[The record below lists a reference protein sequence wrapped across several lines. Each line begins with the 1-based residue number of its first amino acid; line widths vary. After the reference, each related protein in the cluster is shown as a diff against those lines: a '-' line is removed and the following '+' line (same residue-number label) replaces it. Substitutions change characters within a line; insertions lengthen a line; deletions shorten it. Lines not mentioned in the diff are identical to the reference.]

1 MGTRAAAPGR
11 PALVRRWRAA
21 GPPHA
26 DSSPS
31 TLPRQRC
38 TNGHRRGLS
47 CREPVRRDASMVPHA
62 RMGVRDGGGPL
73 SRSPRAGRPGAHR
86 QRPARGTAGP
96 VRRAVGP
103 GRYVRMDDATGRA
116 DQEGAG
122 PVGMPAAGA
131 GAAGG
136 GAPGGTEGGAPRWPA
151 AMPRRGTVALLHGIM
166 SLGATWWQVGPE
178 LAARGWDVRALDLA
192 AHGSSPPLA
201 GPLTMDALVAKVVAD
216 LDGPVDLLVGH
227 SLGARTAI
235 TAVARHPGLARAVVL
250 EDPPGG
256 DLGPAEEMARGV
268 ELDGELVQHRPGP
281 VAAPVGRRAPGLGS
295 ARRRAGRRG
304 HRPRPGAGRGRGPA
318 RRVAGRGPDPADRRR
333 AGAGA
338 GDRGRRLRRPRS
350 ATARPAARWV
360 SRPGRRSGR
369 PCRRNASSSCP
380 AGTACTATS
389 RTGGWPPSPASPTS
403 CCRPA
408 PRPADRPQTTQPL
421 PAQVPIAVS
430 RADSAD
436 SSAAGG
442 SLAALPSLSRLVN
455 SCGSAVRL

>member
-1 MGTRAAAPGR
+1 
-11 PALVRRWRAA
+11 
-21 GPPHA
+21 
-26 DSSPS
+26 
-31 TLPRQRC
+31 
-38 TNGHRRGLS
+38 
-47 CREPVRRDASMVPHA
+47 
-62 RMGVRDGGGPL
+62 
-73 SRSPRAGRPGAHR
+73 
-86 QRPARGTAGP
+86 
-96 VRRAVGP
+96 
-103 GRYVRMDDATGRA
+103 MDDATGRA
-116 DQEGAG
+116 DQEGTGA
-122 PVGMPAAGA
+122 VGMPAAGA
-131 GAAGG
+131 GAVGMAAAGAGAAGG
-136 GAPGGTEGGAPRWPA
+136 GGAGGAEGGAPRWPA

-192 AHGSSPPLA
+192 GHGTSPPLA

-256 DLGPAEEMARGV
+256 DLGPAEEMAHGV
-268 ELDGELVQHRPGP
+268 ELDGELVHTDRDRLLRRSAAEHPGWAP
-281 VAAPVGRRAPGLGS
+281 PDVEQDVEGVARAQVPAVAAGLRGGLRDADLTPLIAGAPVPVLVIAATDSGDRFGDGPAGS
-295 ARRRAGRRG
+295 ALGE
-304 HRPRPGAGRGRGPA
+304 PA
-318 RRVAGRGPDPADRRR
+318 R
-333 AGAGA
+333 
-338 GDRGRRLRRPRS
+338 
-350 ATARPAARWV
+350 
-360 SRPGRRSGR
+360 RRSGR

-442 SLAALPSLSRLVN
+442 SLAGLPS
-455 SCGSAVRL
+455 GAG